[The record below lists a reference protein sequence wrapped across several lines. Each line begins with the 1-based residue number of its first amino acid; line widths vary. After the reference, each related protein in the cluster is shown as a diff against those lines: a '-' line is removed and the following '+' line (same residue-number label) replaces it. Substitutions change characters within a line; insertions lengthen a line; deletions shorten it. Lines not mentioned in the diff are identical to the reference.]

1 MSTAI
6 PTEAPIAAPQPPNSE
21 MPKTA
26 EAAAVKNETDLDLI
40 MVVTNETMDDG
51 SIAGEAP
58 ASSSNGG
65 GASNVAASSSGDA
78 QQVVEEKRE
87 PKTPRA
93 SNCDDKED
101 VTTADE
107 GMNESAKDG
116 EKRCV
121 SF

>member
-1 MSTAI
+1 
-6 PTEAPIAAPQPPNSE
+6 

-26 EAAAVKNETDLDLI
+26 ETAAAVKNETDLDLI

-65 GASNVAASSSGDA
+65 ASNVAAPSSGA

-101 VTTADE
+101 VTKADE
-107 GMNESAKDG
+107 GMNESVKGG

-121 SF
+121 SI